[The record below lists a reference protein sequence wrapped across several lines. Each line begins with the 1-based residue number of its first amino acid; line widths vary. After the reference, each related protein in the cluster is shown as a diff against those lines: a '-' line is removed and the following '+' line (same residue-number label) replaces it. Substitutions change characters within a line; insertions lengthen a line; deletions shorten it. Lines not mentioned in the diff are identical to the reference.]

1 VTPNLDE
8 LFKILE
14 ANWELRDQKYELRVN
29 LSNRKSYFCVLN

>member
-14 ANWELRDQKYELRVN
+14 ANWDLRFQKYELRGRVDRN
-29 LSNRKSYFCVLN
+29 SEF